1 MFVFIFVQI
10 QYNVDENVDKS
21 AHVKYVLLVSSESV
35 QSEHTQTQQ
44 NHYQSNQEACPADRS
59 LDRIRRRAH
68 HVVMS
73 ITVRVC
79 NVREMNSI
87 DYLCLMC
94 GVVWYGVIL

>member
-1 MFVFIFVQI
+1 MFVFIFVQS
-10 QYNVDENVDKS
+10 QYNVDVNVD
-21 AHVKYVLLVSSESV
+21 VQYVLLVSSESV

-68 HVVMS
+68 HIVMS

-79 NVREMNSI
+79 NVQEIMGI
-87 DYLCLMC
+87 DYLCFMC